1 MNKVTKKYIESQIK
15 ETSFTRP
22 KGTLTMCFLT
32 LKSGF
37 ILTGE
42 SACIDPANFD
52 EKMGRDIAYEN
63 AFNKAWELFGFHML
77 QKQHDCALV
86 IEFDPSEFEDLHE

>member
-1 MNKVTKKYIESQIK
+1 MRKVTKEYIESQIT

-22 KGTLTMCFLT
+22 KGTLTMCHLT
-32 LKSGF
+32 LSSGF

-42 SACIDPANFD
+42 SACIDPSNFD

-63 AFNKAWELFGFHML
+63 AFDKAWELFVL
-77 QKQHDCALV
+77 EAKDCAV
-86 IEFDPSEFEDLHE
+86 RASMEKDGYF